1 MRPTDASLPLTT
13 ATSAYEAVDMVV
25 WSGTGNTLRVAERFA
40 EAARS
45 RGAIA
50 HVLSSTRAVEA
61 RPHSRRLI
69 GVLAPTHGF
78 TAPWPLIKA
87 ALTVPWVHGTDV
99 FVLVTRGGTRV
110 GGRTVSGF
118 EGTAAYLP
126 AALLALRGARVRGIG
141 AIDMPLNWTILV
153 PAFDAEGIAEIV
165 ERGDAQTDAFCN
177 RLLSG
182 CSAFGGRGQLVLGIL
197 ILPLSLGYMLV
208 ARLVLAK
215 MFFADERC
223 TSCGTCERHC
233 PQGAV
238 RLIGKA
244 RRPYWTYDCQNC
256 MRCMSNCPTDA
267 IQGGQGWLLFYAWLI
282 SLPVAA
288 MAGTALL
295 GALGVSAGWISGVV
309 ALIAGYTWIVASVW
323 LAYAALWLGLLVPGL
338 RFVLSRATLTRLYR
352 RYRGPRTARGAG

>member
-1 MRPTDASLPLTT
+1 
-13 ATSAYEAVDMVV
+13 MVV
-25 WSGTGNTLRVAERFA
+25 WSGTGNTLRVAERLA

-45 RGAIA
+45 RGAVA
-50 HVLSSTRAVEA
+50 HVLSSTTAVEA
-61 RPHSRRLI
+61 RPHSRRLL
-69 GVLAPTHGF
+69 GLLAPTHGF

-87 ALTVPWVHGTDV
+87 AFTVPWVRGTDV

-110 GGRTVSGF
+110 GGKTVSGF

-126 AALLALRGARVRGIG
+126 AALLALRGARVRGVG
-141 AIDMPLNWTILV
+141 AIDMPLNWTVIV

-165 ERGDAQTDAFCN
+165 ERGDAQTDAFSN

-182 CSAFGGRGQLVLGIL
+182 NSAFGGRGRLVLGTL
-197 ILPLSLGYMLV
+197 ILPLSLGYMLI

-267 IQGGQGWLLFYAWLI
+267 IQGGQGWLLFYVWLI

-288 MAGTALL
+288 MAGTAFL
-295 GALGVSAGWISGVV
+295 GTLGISAGWVSGIVR
-309 ALIAGYTWIVASVW
+309 LLTGYIWIVAAVW
-323 LAYAALWLGLLVPGL
+323 LAYAVLWLGLFVPGL
-338 RFVLSRATLTRLYR
+338 GFVLSRATLTRLYR
-352 RYRGPRTARGAG
+352 RYRGPRTTREAD